1 MHKWVRESGS
11 LKLDELKNKLNAY
24 SNVQYIAMFTDR
36 FEADNGIPNVDD
48 TLLELR
54 LFNETFELHVFRSNI
69 DSDFFYRVSDD
80 TGLDDMDFIVN
91 YQKLDVNRKEKKGHN
106 LMTTVGG
113 RYTLPINN
121 ESYAK
126 VIDYIEYDEDG
137 MVMVTD
143 YRIVRFMAEEEVDQE
158 REKEIKQKDEQEVKK
173 DDR

>member
-54 LFNETFELHVFRSNI
+54 LFNDTFELHVFRSDI
-69 DSDFFYRVSDD
+69 GSDFFYRVSDD

-91 YQKLDVNRKEKKGHN
+91 YQKLDINSKQEKDHN

-113 RYTLPINN
+113 KYTLPINDEN
-121 ESYAK
+121 YAK
-126 VIDYIEYDEDG
+126 VIDYIEYDNDG
-137 MVMVTD
+137 MAMVAD
-143 YRIVRFMAEEEVDQE
+143 YRIAGF
-158 REKEIKQKDEQEVKK
+158 VKK
-173 DDR
+173 QEEQ